1 MKRLKKTIWIVLPLA
16 LFGLAFSMTE
26 QKANKQFEINKN
38 LELFANAYKELN
50 AYYVDDIDPGGLMR
64 NGLEAMVG
72 SLDPFTNY
80 IAESDIEGYRL
91 IREGRY
97 FGIGAKSKPMQ
108 DYLTIT
114 ELYKGQPADQAGL
127 KVGDQILSVDGRSAK
142 GKTQE
147 ELDAI
152 LQGFP
157 GTEVSITVRRP
168 GVSAPVK
175 LTLTRGEV
183 DVPNVPYSGLI
194 GEDDIAY
201 VNLSTFTQRA
211 GANVANA
218 LRDLKLENPEL
229 KGMVLDL
236 RGNGGGLLSEAVNL
250 CNIFIPQDEI
260 VVTTKGKLREWDRSF
275 RTRRAAIDEDIPLV
289 VLINDRSASASEI
302 VSGVMQDYDRG
313 VLIGQRSYGKGLVQ
327 NTKDIGYNA
336 KIKLTTAK
344 YYIPSGR
351 CIQSVEYEN
360 GEPVDI
366 PDEQRAVF
374 KTRNG
379 RTVLDGGGVA
389 PDITLD
395 RTDNIPVIRSLI
407 ENDLIFDFVTEY
419 STQAT
424 LPDTVIDLS
433 FTDFA
438 AFLSFL
444 DGKDLRYETES
455 EELLDDLKARAKEEG
470 YRVDAQLAQL
480 EQQIKEEQ
488 LDVIKAHQEEIVD
501 LIEKEIA
508 GRYFYQEGKVR
519 IGLRN
524 DEEVQEAIR
533 LLNDPNRYET
543 ILSNN

>member
-1 MKRLKKTIWIVLPLA
+1 MPLA
-16 LFGLAFSMTE
+16 LLGLAF
-26 QKANKQFEINKN
+26 KAKQEYNNKQFEINKN
-38 LELFANAYKELN
+38 IELFANTYKELN

-64 NGLEAMVG
+64 KGLEAMVG

-91 IREGRY
+91 IQEGRY
-97 FGIGAKSKPMQ
+97 FGIGAQSKPMN

-114 ELYKGQPADQAGL
+114 ELYQGQPADEAGL

-211 GANVANA
+211 GSNVANA
-218 LRDLKLENPEL
+218 LRDLKLENPDL

-250 CNIFIPQDEI
+250 CNVFIPQDEI
-260 VVTTKGKLREWDRSF
+260 VVTTKGKLRDWDRSF
-275 RTRRAAIDEDIPLV
+275 RTRRAAIDGDIPLV

-336 KIKLTTAK
+336 KVKLTTAK

-351 CIQSVEYEN
+351 CIQSVEYED

-366 PDEQRAVF
+366 PDDQRAVF

-389 PDITLD
+389 PDIKLD
-395 RTDNIPVIRSLI
+395 RTDNIPVLRSLI

-419 STQAT
+419 STQTT
-424 LPDTVIDLS
+424 LPDTVIDLR
-433 FTDFA
+433 FTDFD
-438 AFLSFL
+438 AFLAFL
-444 DGKDLRYETES
+444 DGKDVRYETES
-455 EELLDDLKARAKEEG
+455 EALLDALKAKATEEG

-480 EQQIKEEQ
+480 EQRVKEEQ
-488 LDVIKAHQEEIVD
+488 MDVIKANEKEIID

-508 GRYFYQEGKVR
+508 GRFFYQEGKVR

-533 LLNDPNRYET
+533 LLNDLDRYQA
-543 ILSNN
+543 ILKNG

>member
-16 LFGLAFSMTE
+16 LFGLAF
-26 QKANKQFEINKN
+26 KATNEYNKQFEINKN
-38 LELFANAYKELN
+38 IELFANAYKELN
-50 AYYVDDIDPGGLMR
+50 AYYVEDIDPGGLMR
-64 NGLEAMVG
+64 KGLESMVG

-97 FGIGAKSKPMQ
+97 FGIGAQSKPMN

-114 ELYKGQPADQAGL
+114 ELYKDQPADEAGL
-127 KVGDQILSVDGRSAK
+127 KVGDQILSVDGRDAK
-142 GKTQE
+142 GKSQE

-175 LTLTRGEV
+175 LMLTRGEV
-183 DVPNVPYSGLI
+183 NIPNVPYFGLI
-194 GEDDIAY
+194 GEDDIVY

-211 GANVANA
+211 GSNVANA
-218 LRDLKLENPEL
+218 LRELKLENPDV

-250 CNIFIPQDEI
+250 CNVFIPQNEI

-275 RTRRAAIDEDIPLV
+275 RTRRSVIDGDIPLV

-313 VLIGQRSYGKGLVQ
+313 VLVGQRSYGKGLVQ

-336 KIKLTTAK
+336 RIKLTTAK

-351 CIQSVEYEN
+351 CIQSVEYED

-366 PDEQRAVF
+366 PDDERAVF
-374 KTRNG
+374 KTSNG

-389 PDITLD
+389 PDIKLD

-407 ENDLIFDFVTEY
+407 DNNLIFDFVTEY
-419 STQAT
+419 SNQTA
-424 LPDTVIDLS
+424 LPDTVIDLK
-433 FTDFA
+433 FTDFD

-444 DGKDLRYETES
+444 DGKDLRYETKS
-455 EELLDDLKARAKEEG
+455 ELLLDELKTRAEAEG

-480 EQQIKEEQ
+480 EQRIKEEQ
-488 LDVIKAHQEEIVD
+488 LDVIKANEKEIVD

-533 LLNDPNRYET
+533 LLNDLDRYET
-543 ILSNN
+543 ILKNG